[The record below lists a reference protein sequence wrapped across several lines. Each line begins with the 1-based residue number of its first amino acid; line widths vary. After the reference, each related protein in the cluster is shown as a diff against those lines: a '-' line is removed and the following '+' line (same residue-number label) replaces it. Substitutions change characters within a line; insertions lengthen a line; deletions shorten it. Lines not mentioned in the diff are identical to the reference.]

1 MSNENVVYHLF
12 KLDGTILVVPN
23 IGEEL
28 KLSIN
33 GRKKFQFGWV
43 SNAHPVYFNSEQ
55 LVCVPR
61 VSNAS

>member
-1 MSNENVVYHLF
+1 MGIRMSNENVVYHLF

-33 GRKKFQFGWV
+33 GRKKIQFG
-43 SNAHPVYFNSEQ
+43 
-55 LVCVPR
+55 
-61 VSNAS
+61 